1 MAEGRAKSKNSARK
15 QNETELD
22 NSVSDR
28 DLDMSS
34 DFPFS
39 ATRIVN
45 VSNTSKRKSSKSSR
59 ASRASE
65 CLHDTSVDMENT
77 ENDGGTSR
85 VTGSTHGDQ
94 IDPNIEIS
102 GRINS
107 LLDTEKRTPSKT
119 GHSSLKDKSRK
130 ENQRLAEESTL
141 TDSTASRKSKKRKK
155 KSSSEIDMQGEQTV
169 DTTSTGHKTDGSE
182 SLFSETFAQGNG
194 FDVGPDFINT
204 TLPLVIGNS
213 QDLSRSHTKK
223 NRNVENGMSDL
234 NLSSPDSVEKYG
246 DSRKG
251 TDKSK
256 RKKAGVSES
265 EKFTGLHYRSS
276 RKELS
281 FSDSPRKSPGK
292 HKRNSPKKKS
302 ENDTHSG
309 SPSRNVSRAS
319 SQKFSENSS
328 MNDRFS
334 EMDMFGSQMTLT
346 VNPVSSPHRSKSP
359 PAGRLSDKT
368 KSQEAKVSPK
378 KTKKTPKK
386 RTFHDL

>member
-1 MAEGRAKSKNSARK
+1 MAEGRAKSKNSMRK

-34 DFPFS
+34 DIPLS
-39 ATRIVN
+39 ATCIVN
-45 VSNTSKRKSSKSSR
+45 VSNTRKRRSSKT
-59 ASRASE
+59 SRASE
-65 CLHDTSVDMENT
+65 SLHDTSVDTGNT
-77 ENDGGTSR
+77 ENDEGTSR

-107 LLDTEKRTPSKT
+107 LLDSEKRTPSKT
-119 GHSSLKDKSRK
+119 GFSLLKDKSHK
-130 ENQRLAEESTL
+130 EKQRLAEEGTL

-155 KSSSEIDMQGEQTV
+155 KSCSEIDRQGEQTV
-169 DTTSTGHKTDGSE
+169 DTQSAGHKTDGSE
-182 SLFSETFAQGNG
+182 SLFSETFAQGNV

-204 TLPLVIGNS
+204 TLPLAKGNS
-213 QDLSRSHTKK
+213 QELSRSHTKK
-223 NRNVENGMSDL
+223 DRNIENRTSEL
-234 NLSSPDSVEKYG
+234 NLSSPDSSEKYG

-256 RKKAGVSES
+256 KKKVGVSES
-265 EKFTGLHYRSS
+265 EKFTGLHNHSS
-276 RKELS
+276 RRELS
-281 FSDSPRKSPGK
+281 FSDSSQKSPGK
-292 HKRNSPKKKS
+292 QKRNSPKKKA

-309 SPSRNVSRAS
+309 SRSRNASRGS

-346 VNPVSSPHRSKSP
+346 VNPVSSPQQSKSP
-359 PAGRLSDKT
+359 PVGRLSDKT
-368 KSQEAKVSPK
+368 RGQEAKASPK

-386 RTFHDL
+386 RTFHDLYS